1 MNRESICK
9 QQIHCLSCP
18 LSVRITGKDC
28 RTLTHKELIN
38 LIVPEFENT
47 CIYCGAVIPEG
58 HTVCPNCL
66 KTEAEHFEKAMS
78 RKLEQPEF
86 KPDDAIA
93 QAYKQGMAEG
103 MKHACEIKQEN
114 EQLKRR
120 IVILENQANKVVY
133 DTDGC
138 YE

>member
-1 MNRESICK
+1 M
-9 QQIHCLSCP
+9 
-18 LSVRITGKDC
+18 
-28 RTLTHKELIN
+28 
-38 LIVPEFENT
+38 IVPEFENT

-78 RKLEQPEF
+78 RKLEQPES
-86 KPDDAIA
+86 KPDDAIE

-120 IVILENQANKVVY
+120 IVILENQANKTVY
-133 DTDGC
+133 DTDEC